1 MTIQLQ
7 ALPETTTYEFREVAA
22 GNVLRP
28 AFGGP
33 LQPLARKGD
42 HWAWDVT
49 IPALDARAC
58 GMGLFADLTRG
69 KREPVV
75 MPVPDRIPS
84 RPYGSPVMD
93 GVAAGSVVP
102 VRGLTPAVP
111 IAKGKWMSLV
121 LAGQRYLYLVAADVV
136 ADGAGKAQVPITTL
150 LRRPT
155 IDGATVELAT
165 PMVEGLVPANQS
177 ASLSTLSALGLKFT
191 IEERD

>member
-1 MTIQLQ
+1 MTILLQ
-7 ALPETTTYEFREVAA
+7 ALPRTTTYDFREVAA

-28 AFGGP
+28 AFGGSN
-33 LQPLARKGD
+33 QPLARKGD

-49 IPALDARAC
+49 IPAVDAKAC
-58 GMGLFADLTRG
+58 GLGLFADLTMG

-75 MPVPDRIPS
+75 MAVPDRLPS
-84 RPYGSPVMD
+84 QPYGAPVMD

-121 LAGQRYLYLVAADVV
+121 LSGQRYLYLVAGDLV
-136 ADGAGKAQVPITTL
+136 ADEDGKAQVPITSL

-155 IDGATVELAT
+155 IDGATVELST
-165 PMVEGLVPANQS
+165 PMVEGFVPANQS
-177 ASLSTLSALGLKFT
+177 ASLSTLSALGLRFT